1 MTKKK
6 FKINENARFKMAIN
20 TYLSLI
26 TLKVNG
32 LNIPIEKLKV
42 AAWIKIRPVYML
54 LTRGPLQT

>member
-1 MTKKK
+1 MKYNI
-6 FKINENARFKMAIN
+6 INKLAIN

-42 AAWIKIRPVYML
+42 ADWIKIRPYIHAYKRLISELKTHMD
-54 LTRGPLQT
+54 

>member
-1 MTKKK
+1 MVKYKHK
-6 FKINENARFKMAIN
+6 YNIINKLAIN

-26 TLKVNG
+26 TLKGNG

-54 LTRGPLQT
+54 LTRDSLQS

>member
-1 MTKKK
+1 MVKYKHK
-6 FKINENARFKMAIN
+6 YNIINKLAIN

-54 LTRGPLQT
+54 LTRDSLQS